1 LTKNAVGQAF
11 AGRSVAVP
19 ETRQLDVLAELLE
32 VRGAD
37 VVRCP
42 LVAIKDSPDA
52 AAVTAWLERFVA
64 EPPALLVLYT
74 GEGLERLLGFAER
87 AGIRT
92 EFAAAL
98 ALTRKLV
105 RGPKPKRALRRLAL
119 TPEIEA
125 SAPTTAG
132 IIATLETLEL
142 DDGRIAVQRYGAE
155 PIPDLDRYLA
165 ERGARVDWVSPYVY
179 ASAADDAA
187 VVALIERLE
196 RGGVDA
202 IAFTSKAQIERL
214 TAVARE
220 RGLKDALER
229 GLKRTYV
236 AAVGPIA
243 AAALAAVGVEVDA
256 MPTGSYFMKPLVSAL
271 AGGLAARG

>member
-1 LTKNAVGQAF
+1 VTEKVVEQAF

-19 ETRQLDVLAELLE
+19 ETRQLDVLADLLE
-32 VRGAD
+32 ARGAD

-52 AAVTAWLERFVA
+52 DAVTAWLARFVA
-64 EPPALLVLYT
+64 EPPALLVIYT

-87 AGIRT
+87 VGIRD

-98 ALTRKLV
+98 ARTRKLS

-132 IIATLETLEL
+132 IIATLDGLEF

-155 PIPDLDRYLA
+155 PIPELEQYLA
-165 ERGARVDWVSPYVY
+165 ARGAHADWVSPYVY
-179 ASAADDAA
+179 ASAADDAE

-214 TAVARE
+214 MAVARE
-220 RGLKDALER
+220 RGLLDALEH

-236 AAVGPIA
+236 AAVGPVA
-243 AAALAAVGVEVDA
+243 AEALAAVGVTVDA
-256 MPTGSYFMKPLVSAL
+256 MPTGSYFMKPLVRVL
-271 AGGLAARG
+271 AEGLAARA